1 MHSIPPHPGRTWT
14 TSVIGKATAIGSI
27 SIGLWG
33 CLALFT
39 RLTDGQL
46 PPFQLMALTFFL
58 AFLLMQ
64 LNWWRQGHSGLRHM
78 RQPKLA
84 WLLGVGGLF
93 GYHLAYFAAME
104 RAPAADVSLLAYLW
118 PLLIVIFASFL
129 PGGRLAS
136 QHVSGAVLALIG
148 CYLLIGGSGY
158 QSQYLHGYVLA
169 LTCALLWSSYSVLN
183 RLLPDVPTDAVGWFC
198 LAVSVLAALAHGFTE
213 QTVWPS
219 DWQVWAG
226 VVGLGL
232 GPVGLAFF
240 TWDYGVKHGNLPLL
254 GVLSYSTPLL
264 SVIFLVV
271 FGFSEPT
278 ISLAWAC
285 ALIVSGSCLAALGW
299 PGVTRIRR

>member
-1 MHSIPPHPGRTWT
+1 M
-14 TSVIGKATAIGSI
+14 IGNATAIGSI
-27 SIGLWG
+27 SIALWG

-39 RLTDGQL
+39 RLTDSQL
-46 PPFQLMALTFFL
+46 PPFQLMALTFAL
-58 AFLLMQ
+58 AFGLMQ
-64 LNWWRQGHSGLRHM
+64 LNWWRRGETGLRYL
-78 RQPKLA
+78 RQPLPA

-129 PGGRLAS
+129 PGGKLAS
-136 QHVSGAVLALIG
+136 QHLGGALLALIG

-158 QSQYLHGYVLA
+158 QSQYFNGYVLA
-169 LTCALLWSSYSVLN
+169 LGCALLWSSYSVLN
-183 RLLPDVPTDAVGWFC
+183 RLLPEVPTDAVGWFC
-198 LAVSVLAALAHGFTE
+198 LVVAILAALAHVLTE

-219 DWQVWAG
+219 QWAVWAG
-226 VVGLGL
+226 VLGLGL

-264 SVIFLVV
+264 SVIFLVL
-271 FGFSEPT
+271 FGFAQPSA
-278 ISLAWAC
+278 SLAWAC
-285 ALIVSGSCLAALGW
+285 ALIISGSCLAALGW
-299 PGVTRIRR
+299 PRVARLRG